1 MSAVNLLGLAGS
13 VIVLVSLFEML
24 RRHRL
29 REKYAVIWFIIAI
42 CAFIVALFP
51 VLLERATAALGL
63 QVPANLL
70 FFTASLVLLMLTLQ
84 HSYELGRME
93 ERTRTLAEE
102 VALLRLEFDRVNRSP
117 EPKPPTEPN
126 RG

>member
-51 VLLERATAALGL
+51 SCSSARPLSW
-63 QVPANLL
+63 
-70 FFTASLVLLMLTLQ
+70 ASRFRPTCC
-84 HSYELGRME
+84 S
-93 ERTRTLAEE
+93 
-102 VALLRLEFDRVNRSP
+102 SP
-117 EPKPPTEPN
+117 PPWCC
-126 RG
+126 